1 MLDKIV
7 HAVNMIVVVGNTID
21 LILFPITIF
30 SFHWAQDDPRLILLG
45 YVSMFLMGWMI
56 ATYILFMY
64 KVRKEGF
71 KL

>member
-1 MLDKIV
+1 
-7 HAVNMIVVVGNTID
+7 MIVVVGNIIN
-21 LILFPITIF
+21 LILFPVAVF
-30 SFHWAQDDPRLILLG
+30 SWGWTQEDPRLVLLG
-45 YVSMFLMGWMI
+45 YMSMFLIGWMI